1 MGPCVRVAPAGATRT
16 SFGTSLASF
25 ALFAFNLFELGLGQ
39 SRWYHSTFVWQLGK
53 NWRSSQRGPAGFDP
67 SIGRDVDFSMAYGLL
82 QIAEPK
88 TRYRA
93 ARHQTAKIDQP
104 QKVVEIGFQNLS
116 FGYGLKQAKR

>member
-1 MGPCVRVAPAGATRT
+1 MSWGWARVAGIIALSCG
-16 SFGTSLASF
+16 SLARIGEVLN
-25 ALFAFNLFELGLGQ
+25 AARRDLIL
-39 SRWYHSTFVWQLGK
+39 
-53 NWRSSQRGPAGFDP
+53 P
-67 SIGRDVDFSMAYGLL
+67 SDVDFSMAYGLL